1 MLTKSLRA
9 SLCLVSLAFI
19 GATTFDTAH
28 ARAGRGFPSE
38 GDLKTE
44 SEKSKELT
52 QDKLA
57 EREARQI
64 VEEAKARFKNNNS
77 NSSDLE
83 NSLRN
88 YPVNAIPC
96 ILDAMDTNDETIQ
109 LPMSTLLNR
118 LTGYEDFYY
127 SDSSVKTII
136 GLLKSTQKREVK
148 CSLVGALGNIG
159 PRTDDIKA
167 AIVYTLNTSAEP
179 SVKRAAID
187 ALAHLALQEKPLL
200 RAESTKIIMRELQNQ
215 NSPQIRQSALYALS
229 RMRTNSNLVVPAIIK
244 LLDDNYAT
252 VRSAACQ
259 ALNSYHESSKVAVPK
274 LIEMVRTENDSS
286 IRHSA
291 LNALQS
297 IDRDHSEVIA
307 LYIELMDDPT
317 LSRLAMSYLS
327 SLGIS
332 AAPAVPKLI
341 TILKTGD
348 IHSKHQAAMTLMN
361 LGPAAKPA
369 LPVFSEMLKDPDI
382 TLVRYAE
389 QAINRINQTN

>member
-9 SLCLVSLAFI
+9 SLCLISFALI

-52 QDKLA
+52 QDKVG

-64 VEEAKARFKNNNS
+64 VEEAKVRFKNNNL

-96 ILDAMDTNDETIQ
+96 ILNALDTNDETIQ
-109 LPMSTLLNR
+109 VPMSTLLNR

-136 GLLKSTQKREVK
+136 ALLKSSQKRETK

-159 PRTDDIKA
+159 PRNDDVKA
-167 AIVYTLNTSAEP
+167 AIVYTLDNSFEP
-179 SVKRAAID
+179 SVKRAALD
-187 ALAHLALQEKPLL
+187 ALAHLAQQEKPSLQN
-200 RAESTKIIMRELQNQ
+200 ESIKITLRELQNQ
-215 NSPQIRQSALYALS
+215 DSPLIRQSALYAIS
-229 RMRTNSNLVVPAIIK
+229 RLRANSEIVIPAILK
-244 LLDDNYAT
+244 SLDDNYAN
-252 VRSAACQ
+252 VRNAACQ
-259 ALNSYHESSKVAVPK
+259 ALNSYQGASKAAVPK
-274 LIEMVRTENDSS
+274 LIEMVRTESDSS

-291 LNALQS
+291 LSALQN
-297 IDRDHSEVIA
+297 IDRGNSKIVE
-307 LYIELMDDPT
+307 LYAELIDDPT
-317 LSRLAMSYLS
+317 LGRTAMSYLS
-327 SLGIS
+327 NFGAD

-341 TILKTGD
+341 TVLKTGD

-361 LGPAAKPA
+361 IGPAAKQA